1 MIHISSHGELGS
13 ILEAKMGR
21 VHYQAYPNKGNFLL
35 FEDILGN
42 SFPLSVNDLR
52 DMMKKQKMPGS
63 QTQCVFLAAC
73 YSQEH
78 GEVLFE
84 AGIPHVICT

>member
-1 MIHISSHGELGS
+1 
-13 ILEAKMGR
+13 MGR

-52 DMMKKQKMPGS
+52 DMMEKQKMPGS